1 MTGSAIARLTAP
13 DREVLVRTRQLGD
26 PAPALL
32 VPSLGEYP
40 VYDDRLYHFMLDDQL
55 RNDRYAAA
63 IARHAPGRTV
73 LDIGTGQEAVWAL
86 AAARAGARHVWA
98 VEVLPE
104 AARQARETVSR
115 AGFADRVTVL
125 EGLSTE
131 VHLPERADVCVS
143 EIIGNLGGAEGAGAV
158 LRDARDRLVR
168 RDGVFIPHR
177 SATTV
182 VALDLDH
189 AAPGGR
195 PGFAELALPYLEH
208 VFSSVGRPFD
218 VRACIP
224 ALRRR
229 AHLSGAAEVEPLD
242 FGGELVPESSQDRE
256 LVITRRGTLHGFAL
270 GVRLWVSAAESPI
283 DSLTQ
288 RCNWFPVY
296 APLSAGGLPVTRGD
310 RLTFS
315 FSTTLSNDGV
325 HPDYRLDG
333 HLHTASGSVPLS
345 WTSTHHDDGF
355 RANSFYRALF
365 PMAGSPG
372 R

>member
-1 MTGSAIARLTAP
+1 MSGSFIAQVAAP
-13 DREVLVRTRQLGD
+13 DRRVLVRTREPGGQ
-26 PAPALL
+26 APVLL

-40 VYDDRLYHFMLDDQL
+40 VYDDRLYHFMLNDRV
-55 RNDRYAAA
+55 RNDCYTAA
-63 IARHAPGRTV
+63 IGRHAPGRTV

-86 AAARAGARHVWA
+86 TAARAGARHVWA

-104 AARQARETVSR
+104 AARQAREAVAR

-125 EGLSTE
+125 EGLSTTID
-131 VHLPERADVCVS
+131 LPERADVCVS

-158 LRDARDRLVR
+158 LRDAGIRLVR
-168 RDGVFIPHR
+168 PGGVFIPHR
-177 SATTV
+177 STTTI

-189 AAPGGR
+189 AAPGGS

-224 ALRRR
+224 ELRRR
-229 AHLSGAAEVEPLD
+229 AHLSGVAEVEPLD
-242 FGGELVPESSQDRE
+242 YGGYLAPEGTQDRE

-270 GVRLWVSAAESPI
+270 GVRLWVAAADKPI
-283 DSLTQ
+283 DSLSQ
-288 RCNWFPVY
+288 HCNWLPVY
-296 APLSAGGLPVTRGD
+296 APLSAGGLPVHRGD
-310 RLTFS
+310 RLSITF
-315 FSTTLSNDGV
+315 TTTISNDGV

-333 HLHTASGSVPLS
+333 ELRARTGTFPLS

-355 RANSFYRALF
+355 RSNSFYRDLF
-365 PMAGSPG
+365 PV